1 MAWWDRWTRGARR
14 LASTRLVV
22 SVCRPLTWVSPL
34 GWGVLAA
41 GLGAWAV
48 GARWGWT
55 ELLMIGAAAL
65 VLVVACAAL
74 AIGKARVV
82 VAADVH
88 PTRVTVGDPATG
100 RIAVTNTGTTPLLP
114 LLVELPV
121 GVNTAGF
128 VLPPLVTGRTHED
141 VFIVPTHRRG
151 VIPIGP
157 ARTVQGDPLGLVRR
171 TVEWTEV
178 TELYVHPRTV
188 ALESLG
194 AGLLRDLEGSV
205 TEDQSMSD
213 LAFHALRDYQPGDD
227 RRFIHWRSSAK
238 AGRLLVR
245 QFLDTRRSHV
255 TILLDPDE
263 AAYRGAHRDIASG
276 LAGDLDERGSNRPGA
291 SGPAA
296 AGSDTDTGGFGR
308 TGGRGRSGR
317 TLPVPAQLDPA
328 IPDLETA
335 VSVAGSIALRCHRD
349 ETAATL
355 VAGRHTAAKAGPQR
369 TLDTLARLEPV
380 VTAPTSGSAGPSTPD
395 PQGLHA
401 AAATAAALAPDT
413 SELFV
418 ITGPRRPFVELQ
430 RAASQFGPEV
440 RTVVIVVD
448 GAAERGIRP
457 AGGLTVLTVDTL
469 DRLRQV
475 LAAGVRA

>member
-213 LAFHALRDYQPGDD
+213 LAFHALRDLSL
-227 RRFIHWRSSAK
+227 IH
-238 AGRLLVR
+238 
-245 QFLDTRRSHV
+245 
-255 TILLDPDE
+255 I
-263 AAYRGAHRDIASG
+263 
-276 LAGDLDERGSNRPGA
+276 
-291 SGPAA
+291 
-296 AGSDTDTGGFGR
+296 
-308 TGGRGRSGR
+308 
-317 TLPVPAQLDPA
+317 
-328 IPDLETA
+328 
-335 VSVAGSIALRCHRD
+335 
-349 ETAATL
+349 
-355 VAGRHTAAKAGPQR
+355 
-369 TLDTLARLEPV
+369 
-380 VTAPTSGSAGPSTPD
+380 
-395 PQGLHA
+395 
-401 AAATAAALAPDT
+401 
-413 SELFV
+413 
-418 ITGPRRPFVELQ
+418 
-430 RAASQFGPEV
+430 
-440 RTVVIVVD
+440 
-448 GAAERGIRP
+448 
-457 AGGLTVLTVDTL
+457 
-469 DRLRQV
+469 
-475 LAAGVRA
+475 